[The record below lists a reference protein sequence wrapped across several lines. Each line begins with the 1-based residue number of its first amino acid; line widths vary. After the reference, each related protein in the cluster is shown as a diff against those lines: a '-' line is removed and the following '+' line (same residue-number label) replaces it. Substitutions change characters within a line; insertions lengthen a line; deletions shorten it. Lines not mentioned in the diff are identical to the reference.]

1 MFDVCAKVGAIN
13 TQILSTPWMDVD
25 AIDLISRNERI
36 EQIDFFDVEVEHPFM
51 HLMTPNNWMCATA

>member
-1 MFDVCAKVGAIN
+1 
-13 TQILSTPWMDVD
+13 MDVD